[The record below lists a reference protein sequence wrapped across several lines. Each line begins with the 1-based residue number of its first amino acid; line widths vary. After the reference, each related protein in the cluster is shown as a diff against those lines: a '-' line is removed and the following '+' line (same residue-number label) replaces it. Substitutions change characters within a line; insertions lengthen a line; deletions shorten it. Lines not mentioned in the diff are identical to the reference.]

1 MNIKTLP
8 IIGRTQLKPSIIFHF
23 LSIFCILLLLSSY
36 FINIYLISNLFVLLL
51 KLLTAL
57 MVIVHHIQL
66 RTILV
71 GTKLRVD
78 IKIDFEQHCI
88 TILNFDAYSL
98 ILRIWNMMCSTFEK
112 FTVEWV
118 PTSTF
123 KLLNTLLPWNLVTQT
138 SLVSYFLR
146 KHGSCREMS
155 KARVVKICVTTNIPY
170 RKYFP
175 FMKGRMTRERN
186 FKHKEDVI

>member
-1 MNIKTLP
+1 MNIQTLP

-66 RTILV
+66 RIILV

-78 IKIDFEQHCI
+78 IKIDFGQRCI
-88 TILNFDAYSL
+88 TILIFQMHIRWFRY
-98 ILRIWNMMCSTFEK
+98 MMNSTFEK
-112 FTVEWV
+112 FKVECI

-123 KLLNTLLPWNLVTQT
+123 KLLNTLLPWNLVTRT

-155 KARVVKICVTTNIPY
+155 KARVVKVCVTTNIPHQ
-170 RKYFP
+170 KYLP

>member
-36 FINIYLISNLFVLLL
+36 FINIYWISNLFVLLL
-51 KLLTAL
+51 KLVTAL

-66 RTILV
+66 RIVLE

-78 IKIDFEQHCI
+78 IKIDFGQHCI
-88 TILNFDAYSL
+88 TILIFYAYSL
-98 ILRIWNMMCSTFEK
+98 ISLYSTFTI
-112 FTVEWV
+112 FTVEWI

-123 KLLNTLLPWNLVTQT
+123 KLLNNLLPWNLVTRA

-146 KHGSCREMS
+146 KHDSCREMS
-155 KARVVKICVTTNIPY
+155 EARVVNVCVTTNIPY
-170 RKYFP
+170 QKYLP

-186 FKHKEDVI
+186 SKHKEDVI